1 MLVTSMVKSAENPPP
16 PRCQEEPHLLQVLG
30 DLKDGTVSK
39 VWTQEIGWFRTQ
51 NISQH
56 RSGQQR
62 FGQRITISPSGGAS
76 KAITS

>member
-1 MLVTSMVKSAENPPP
+1 MVKSAENPPP

-51 NISQH
+51 NVSQH
-56 RSGQQR
+56 RKKPVQFPFNPFLDEYANPR
-62 FGQRITISPSGGAS
+62 FAVPVS
-76 KAITS
+76 